1 MRCRIDQRGVALVLV
16 LWVLVLLTTMAISMS
31 TTQRLELN
39 MAANLTQERQAR
51 ALVDAGIE
59 FMALQLLLQRTGP
72 EEEKWKADG
81 MARPWRFNDRTVY
94 VAATPE
100 NGRIDVNVA
109 TPEMLEELL
118 RSVGLEDAQAAQ
130 IRDAILDWRDADDQR
145 QLNGAEDPQYED
157 AGRPYGAKDAAFA
170 SVEELRMVLGITP
183 AIFDAIASA
192 LTVHSRRRTVNPL
205 FASRQ
210 VLSAMPG
217 MDETAVDDYIALRT
231 QNQAQGLAVPA
242 PTGVNRMYLE
252 MGKTPIFRVYAETE
266 MPEGGMVKG
275 EVVLNIASRGRGGL
289 SYIER
294 SYAPRATP
302 GRAPLDT
309 EE

>member
-1 MRCRIDQRGVALVLV
+1 MLV
-16 LWVLVLLTTMAISMS
+16 LWVLVLLTTMAVSMS

-59 FMALQLLLQRTGP
+59 FMALHLLMQRSGP
-72 EEEKWKADG
+72 EAEQWKADG
-81 MARPWRFNDRTVY
+81 LARPWRFQGRTIQ

-100 NGRIDVNVA
+100 NARIDLNVA
-109 TPEMLEELL
+109 TPEILQELL
-118 RSVGLEDAQAAQ
+118 LSAGVEDARATE

-145 QLNGAEDPQYED
+145 QLNGAEDPQYKE
-157 AGRPYGAKDAAFA
+157 AGRPYGAKDAAFD
-170 SVEELRMVLGITP
+170 SVEELRMVLGMTP
-183 AIFDAIASA
+183 EIFESVASA

-210 VLSAMPG
+210 VLSALPG
-217 MDETAVDDYIALRT
+217 MDQTRLEDYIALRS
-231 QNQAQGLAVPA
+231 QNQQQGLAVPA
-242 PTGVNRMYLE
+242 PVGVNRMYLE
-252 MGKTPIFRVYAETE
+252 MGKTPIYRVYAETE
-266 MPEGGMVKG
+266 MPEGGVVKG

-294 SYAPRATP
+294 SYAPRAAP
-302 GRAPLDT
+302 ARAPLET
-309 EE
+309 EESSR